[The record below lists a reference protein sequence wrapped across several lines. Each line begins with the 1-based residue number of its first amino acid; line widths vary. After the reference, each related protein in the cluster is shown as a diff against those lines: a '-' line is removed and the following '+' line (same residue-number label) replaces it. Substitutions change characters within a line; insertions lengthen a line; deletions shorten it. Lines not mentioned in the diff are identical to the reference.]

1 MTHTDRVNIL
11 MVDDSDRK
19 LLTYEAILAELGENL
34 IKARSADE
42 GLEILLS
49 KNDIG
54 LVLLDVAMP
63 EIDGFQLAEMMR
75 EHPRFRRTPII
86 FISAIHIADFD
97 QVKGYA
103 RGAVDYITV
112 PINPELLRMKVSVFV
127 ELHRS
132 TRRLEKMNAELALLS
147 KHLLEAQDN
156 ERRRIARDLH
166 DGLGQ
171 ELTYAKMMLDSY
183 MRLPAGA
190 DPQTPIA
197 DACMA
202 ISRAIQEVRSISYLL
217 HPPMLDESG
226 LGAAIGWYVEGF
238 GKRSGIA
245 TSIEIDPP
253 KFPRLR
259 PEVETAVFRIIQESL
274 TNVFRHSGA
283 SRAWVILA
291 MKAGRLAA
299 TIRDDGKGM
308 ADGVAEFHPDKM
320 GVGISGMRQRVKELG
335 GNFQLVDGGP
345 GAVVEVTI
353 PLASADL
360 IASTAQSDA
369 WSAEQRLAAGQRS

>member
-1 MTHTDRVNIL
+1 MIHTDRVNIL
-11 MVDDSDRK
+11 MVDDSGRK

-34 IKARSADE
+34 IKARSAKE
-42 GLEILLS
+42 ALEILLR
-49 KNDIG
+49 NDVG
-54 LVLLDVAMP
+54 LVLLDVALP
-63 EIDGFQLAEMMR
+63 EIDGFQLAQMMR

-86 FISAIHIADFD
+86 FISAIHIADLD

-171 ELTYAKMMLDSY
+171 EPTYAKMMLDGY
-183 MRLPAGA
+183 MRLPAGP
-190 DPQTPIA
+190 DPQRPIA
-197 DACMA
+197 DTCMT
-202 ISRAIQEVRSISYLL
+202 IDRAIQQVRSISYLL

-226 LGAAIGWYVEGF
+226 LGSAIGGYVEGF
-238 GKRSGIA
+238 GKRSGIT

-259 PEVETAVFRIIQESL
+259 PEVETAVFRVIQESL
-274 TNVFRHSGA
+274 TNVFRHSA
-283 SRAWVILA
+283 AARAWVTLA
-291 MKAGRLAA
+291 MKDGRLAA

-308 ADGVAEFHPDKM
+308 SDEIAEFHPDKM

-335 GNFQLVDGGP
+335 GIFGLGDAGP
-345 GAVVEVTI
+345 GALVEVTI
-353 PLASADL
+353 P
-360 IASTAQSDA
+360 IASVDFISSAAQSKVR
-369 WSAEQRLAAGQRS
+369 SAEQQKLAAGQSS